1 MPLHRYEKRHE
12 RVLSLPRFVKRL
24 LLSLVFSSA
33 ILSLALFIGVLGY
46 HHFAAIS
53 WVDSILNASMI
64 LTGMGP
70 VSPMPTDGAKI
81 FASLYALFSGLVFV
95 TVMGVTLAPL
105 IHRILHQFHIDEK
118 DLEG

>member
-12 RVLSLPRFVKRL
+12 KVLSLPRFARRL
-24 LLSLVFSSA
+24 LLSLLFSA
-33 ILSLALFIGVLGY
+33 GILSIALIIGTLGY
-46 HHFAAIS
+46 HHFVAIG
-53 WVDSILNASMI
+53 WIDSVLNASMI

-70 VSPMPTDGAKI
+70 VSPMPNDGAKI

-105 IHRILHQFHIDEK
+105 VHRLLHQFHIDEI
-118 DLEG
+118 DLER